1 MRMNPLSS
9 IPGSVPSVHARRVF
23 FLLLLASLL
32 FKLVF
37 AAALPMTGDEA
48 YFLAWGR
55 EPDWGFYDH
64 PPMVGWWLAVLDAI
78 SSHTLVLRLPALLVP
93 PALAVGAVV
102 AVRRFDEALAWRA
115 GSLVLLAP
123 INVWNVAITTDVPLM
138 LFSGLAVLAYV
149 RAQRTGARLDFVL
162 CGLALG
168 AALLSKY
175 FAGLLAIA
183 IFAHSVW
190 RPNRKKLVGLGL
202 VILACLPAAAIQIG
216 WNAAN
221 CWPNLMFNIVNR
233 HDKAGLS
240 WVTPVLYVVCAIY
253 AMSPPVALALL
264 RRRGAAPSPA
274 GAASPMASTAAG
286 ASAATS
292 GVDRRS
298 EAERERAAAANA
310 CAWLAAVP
318 LLVLAALSPVK
329 TIGLHWLASFAL
341 PAILW
346 FVLAGI
352 GGDRARRGAL
362 RFGIGFA
369 IVHYVLVAVLMA
381 LPTETWSGWRQYP
394 GLVLTVHAD
403 ELADAIGRDRLAS
416 HVVASNGY
424 SAAVT
429 LEYNFD
435 RRVVVF
441 GPGSSH
447 ARHDDMRADFRD
459 YDGRDFLIVRK
470 DGYRP
475 GEYDA
480 FFERVSTEAIDV
492 RGTRFT
498 LVTGQGFRYPA
509 YRDAVLEEVRRLW
522 YQVPEWLPAGPCY
535 FCDRYFP
542 DRACHR

>member
-1 MRMNPLSS
+1 MNPPSS
-9 IPGSVPSVHARRVF
+9 ISGSMPQARRVF
-23 FLLLLASLL
+23 LVLLLASLL
-32 FKLVF
+32 FKIVF
-37 AAALPMTGDEA
+37 AALLPMTGDEA

-93 PALAVGAVV
+93 AVLAFGAVA
-102 AVRRFDEALAWRA
+102 AVRRYDETLAWLA

-138 LFSGLAVLAYV
+138 FFSGLAVLAYV
-149 RAQRTGARLDFVL
+149 RAQRTGAGIDFVL

-168 AALLSKY
+168 GALMSKY

-190 RPNRKKLVGLGL
+190 RPSRGKLVGLGL
-202 VILACLPAAAIQIG
+202 VVLASLPAAVIQIW

-221 CWPNLMFNIVNR
+221 CWPNVMFNIVNR
-233 HDKAGLS
+233 HDSAGLS
-240 WVTPVLYVVCAIY
+240 WSTPALYIASAIY
-253 AMSPPVALALL
+253 AMSPPLALALL
-264 RRRGAAPSPA
+264 RRRGEGKADAAV
-274 GAASPMASTAAG
+274 GAA
-286 ASAATS
+286 ASA
-292 GVDRRS
+292 VDPRDD
-298 EAERERAAAANA
+298 AGRERAIAANT

-318 LLVLAALSPVK
+318 LLIFAALSPVK

-346 FVLAGI
+346 FVLAGA

-369 IVHYVLVAVLMA
+369 IVHQVLIAVLLV
-381 LPTETWSGWRQYP
+381 LPTETWSGLRQYP
-394 GLVLTVHAD
+394 GLVMTVHAD
-403 ELADAIGRDRLAS
+403 ELADAIGSERLDS
-416 HVVASNGY
+416 HVLASNGY

-429 LEYNFD
+429 LEYNLD

-441 GPGSSH
+441 GSGSSH
-447 ARHDDMRADFRD
+447 ARHDDMRADFREL
-459 YDGRDFLIVRK
+459 DGRDFLILRK
-470 DGYRP
+470 DRYQP

-480 FFERVSTEAIDV
+480 FFERVTAETIDV
-492 RGTRFT
+492 RGASFT
-498 LVTGQGFRYPA
+498 FVTGRGFRYEV
-509 YRDAVLEEVRRLW
+509 YRDEVLEEIRRLW
-522 YQVPEWLPAGPCY
+522 YQVPAWLPSGPCY

>member
-1 MRMNPLSS
+1 MRMKSS
-9 IPGSVPSVHARRVF
+9 SSTLPPVAPARARAVF
-23 FLLLLASLL
+23 LALLLASLA

-37 AAALPMTGDEA
+37 ATLLPMTGDEA
-48 YFLAWGR
+48 YFIAWGR

-78 SSHTLVLRLPALLVP
+78 SSHALVLRLPAVLVP
-93 PALAVGAVV
+93 VALAFAAV
-102 AVRRFDEALAWRA
+102 AKVRRYDESLAWLA

-123 INVWNVAITTDVPLM
+123 MNVWNVAITTDVPLM
-138 LFSGLAVLAYV
+138 FFAGLAVLAYV
-149 RAQRTGARLDFVL
+149 RAQRTGAKIDFVL

-168 AALLSKY
+168 AALMSKY

-190 RPNRKKLVGLGL
+190 RPSRTKLVGLAL
-202 VILACLPAAAIQIG
+202 VVLASLPAAVIQVW

-221 CWPNLMFNIVNR
+221 CWPNVMFNIVNR
-233 HDKAGLS
+233 HDKDSLS
-240 WVTPVLYVVCAIY
+240 WVTPVLYLACAIY
-253 AMSPPVALALL
+253 AMSPPVALAVL
-264 RRRGAAPSPA
+264 RRRKRAYVAPDAQGEAITA
-274 GAASPMASTAAG
+274 GARGDPASL
-286 ASAATS
+286 
-292 GVDRRS
+292 DRRG
-298 EAERERAAAANA
+298 ELARQRAAAAQA

-329 TIGLHWLASFAL
+329 TIGLHWMASFAL

-346 FVLAGI
+346 FVLAGAD
-352 GGDRARRGAL
+352 GPRALRGAL

-369 IVHYVLVAVLMA
+369 ILHYAFVAVLLA
-381 LPTETWSGWRQYP
+381 LPTETWSGMRQYS
-394 GLVLTVHAD
+394 GIVMTVHAD
-403 ELADAIGRDRLAS
+403 ELAEAIGQERLDS
-416 HVVASNGY
+416 HVLASNGY
-424 SAAVT
+424 SPAVT

-447 ARHDDMRADFRD
+447 ARHDDMRVDFRE
-459 YDGRDFLIVRK
+459 YDGRDFIVIRK
-470 DGYRP
+470 DSYRP

-480 FFERVSTEAIDV
+480 FFERVSVETIEL
-492 RGTRFT
+492 RGARFT
-498 LVTGQGFRYPA
+498 LVIGEGFRYAA

-522 YQVPEWLPAGPCY
+522 YQVPAWLPAGPCY

>member
-1 MRMNPLSS
+1 MPQA
-9 IPGSVPSVHARRVF
+9 HARRVF
-23 FLLLLASLL
+23 LVLLLVSML

-37 AAALPMTGDEA
+37 ATLLPMTGDEA
-48 YFLAWGR
+48 YFIAWGR

-78 SSHTLVLRLPALLVP
+78 SSHALVLRLPALLVP
-93 PALAVGAVV
+93 VALACAAVV
-102 AVRRFDEALAWRA
+102 AVRRFDETLAWLA

-123 INVWNVAITTDVPLM
+123 MNVWNVAITTDVPLM
-138 LFSGLAVLAYV
+138 FFSGLAALAYA
-149 RAQRTGARLDFVL
+149 RAQRTGAKIDFVL

-168 AALLSKY
+168 GALLSKY

-190 RPNRKKLVGLGL
+190 RPSRTKLMGL
-202 VILACLPAAAIQIG
+202 VLVVLASLPAAAIQVW

-221 CWPNLMFNIVNR
+221 CWPNVMFNIVNR
-233 HDKAGLS
+233 HDKDSLS
-240 WVTPVLYVVCAIY
+240 WVTPLLYVACAIY

-264 RRRGAAPSPA
+264 RRRGRD
-274 GAASPMASTAAG
+274 GAAGNAGDAGDAAARAG
-286 ASAATS
+286 E
-292 GVDRRS
+292 GERVLD
-298 EAERERAAAANA
+298 RERAVAANTY
-310 CAWLAAVP
+310 AWLAAVP

-329 TIGLHWLASFAL
+329 TIGLHWLASFVL

-346 FVLAGI
+346 FVLAGAAS
-352 GGDRARRGAL
+352 DRVRRGAL

-369 IVHYVLVAVLMA
+369 ILHYILVAVLLA
-381 LPTETWSGWRQYP
+381 LPTETWSSLRQYP
-394 GLVLTVHAD
+394 GIVMTVHAD
-403 ELADAIGRDRLAS
+403 ELARAMGPERLDS
-416 HVVASNGY
+416 HVLAAPGY

-435 RRVVVF
+435 RRVLVF

-459 YDGRDFLIVRK
+459 YDGRDFLVIRK
-470 DGYRP
+470 KDYRP

-480 FFERVSTEAIDV
+480 FFREVSAETIEI
-492 RGTRFT
+492 RGARFT
-498 LVTGQGFRYPA
+498 VVTGRDFRYPA
-509 YRDAVLEEVRRLW
+509 YRDLVLEEVRQRW
-522 YQVPEWLPAGPCY
+522 YQVPEWLPSGPCY

-542 DRACHR
+542 DRACHRLPPVGAIAN

>member
-1 MRMNPLSS
+1 MNALQSTPVS
-9 IPGSVPSVHARRVF
+9 IAQTRRVF
-23 FLLLLASLL
+23 LVLLVVSLLLKAA
-32 FKLVF
+32 F
-37 AAALPMTGDEA
+37 AAILPMTGDEA

-93 PALAVGAVV
+93 PALAFGAVL
-102 AVRRFDEALAWRA
+102 AVRRYDEALAWLA

-138 LFSGLAVLAYV
+138 FFSGLAVFAYV
-149 RAQRTGARLDFVL
+149 RARRTGAMLDFAL

-168 AALLSKY
+168 GALLSKY
-175 FAGLLAIA
+175 FAGLLAVA

-190 RPNRKKLVGLGL
+190 RPDRTKLAGLG
-202 VILACLPAAAIQIG
+202 VVVLACLPAAAIQVW

-233 HDKAGLS
+233 HDNAGLS
-240 WVTPVLYVVCAIY
+240 WTTPVLFVVSAIY

-264 RRRGAAPSPA
+264 RRRRVGSATGAVAAAPGA
-274 GAASPMASTAAG
+274 GPQRGLARER
-286 ASAATS
+286 SAA
-292 GVDRRS
+292 
-298 EAERERAAAANA
+298 ACA

-318 LLVLAALSPVK
+318 LVMLAMLSPVK

-346 FVLAGI
+346 FVLAGA
-352 GGDRARRGAL
+352 GGERARMGAL

-369 IVHYVLVAVLMA
+369 ILHQVLIAVLVA
-381 LPTETWSGWRQYP
+381 LPTETWSGWRGYP
-394 GLVLTVHAD
+394 GLVMTVHAD

-424 SAAVT
+424 SMAVT
-429 LEYNFD
+429 LEYNFE

-459 YDGRDFLIVRK
+459 FDGRDFLVVRK
-470 DGYRP
+470 DSYRP

-480 FFERVSTEAIDV
+480 FFERVETEAIEV
-492 RGTRFT
+492 RGARFT
-498 LVTGQGFRYPA
+498 LVTGHGFRYPV
-509 YRDAVLEEVRRLW
+509 YRDEVLEEVRRLW
-522 YQVPEWLPAGPCY
+522 YQVPGWLPAGPCY